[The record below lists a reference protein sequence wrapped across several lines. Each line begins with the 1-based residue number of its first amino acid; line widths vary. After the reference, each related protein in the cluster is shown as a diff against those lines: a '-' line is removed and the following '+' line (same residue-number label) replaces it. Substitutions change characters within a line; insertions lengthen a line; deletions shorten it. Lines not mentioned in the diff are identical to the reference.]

1 VKLKR
6 EEWMKEIKRYDV
18 RNLVFLDESGI
29 QDNMTRLYGRLVG
42 GERLNESTP
51 GGSWNTTTMISSIR
65 YDGSLAAMTIQGS
78 TDAEVFRTYISMILC
93 PTLGKDDIVIMD
105 NLRAHKVAGIRELIE
120 ATGAILL
127 YLPPY
132 SPDLNPIEKMWSKI
146 KSILRKM
153 KARSKEEIRM
163 AMTTAFKEITS
174 SDAHGWFESCGY
186 ALIQS

>member
-1 VKLKR
+1 MKLKR

-78 TDAEVFRTYISMILC
+78 TDAEVFRT
-93 PTLGKDDIVIMD
+93 
-105 NLRAHKVAGIRELIE
+105 
-120 ATGAILL
+120 
-127 YLPPY
+127 
-132 SPDLNPIEKMWSKI
+132 
-146 KSILRKM
+146 
-153 KARSKEEIRM
+153 
-163 AMTTAFKEITS
+163 
-174 SDAHGWFESCGY
+174 
-186 ALIQS
+186 